1 MKISIVVGGRFH
13 GFDLAEQLEK
23 KSLLNQLITS
33 YPKSYVIKNYNIN
46 EKKIISIIFKEIF
59 SRGLNKIGF
68 LNRFF
73 EIEDFIINY
82 FGKAASKKISLQN
95 LDILV
100 GWSSFS
106 LESFKRVKKNCVKIL
121 ERGSTHIEYQKNI
134 LKEEYD
140 LLGIKKNLPSN
151 QIIQRELEEY
161 EISDYISVPSEFVKK
176 TFLNKGIDENKIIKV
191 PYGVNLKHFY
201 KIKNSDNFSKFRV
214 ICVGSISVRKG
225 VIYLLKAFSQLN
237 LPNSELLIIGNIEEE
252 MKPLIKKFINNDKIK
267 FVGIKNQNQLVNY
280 YNISNLFVTC
290 SIEEGL
296 SMVQAQAMACGLPV
310 VCTPNTGGE
319 EIIDDNINGY
329 ILPIRNIEILKEK
342 IEFLYNNKDQMDTM
356 GNNAI
361 KKASNFLSWENYG
374 KKMID
379 NYYKII
385 N

>member
-33 YPKSYVIKNYNIN
+33 YPKSYVIKNYNIS

-95 LDILV
+95 LDILI

-106 LESFKRVKKNCVKIL
+106 LESFKRVKQNCVKIL

-151 QIIQRELEEY
+151 QIVQRELEEY
-161 EISDYISVPSEFVKK
+161 KISDYISVPSEFVKK
-176 TFLNKGIDENKIIKV
+176 TFLNKGIDESKIIKV

-237 LPNSELLIIGNIEEE
+237 LPNSELLIIGNIEKE

-267 FVGIKNQNQLVNY
+267 FVGIKKQNQLVKY

-310 VCTPNTGGE
+310 ICTPNTGGE

-342 IEFLYNNKDQMDTM
+342 IEFLYNNKDQIDTM

-379 NYYKII
+379 NYNKII
-385 N
+385 I

>member
-214 ICVGSISVRKG
+214 IFVGSISVRKG

-310 VCTPNTGGE
+310 ICTPNTGGE